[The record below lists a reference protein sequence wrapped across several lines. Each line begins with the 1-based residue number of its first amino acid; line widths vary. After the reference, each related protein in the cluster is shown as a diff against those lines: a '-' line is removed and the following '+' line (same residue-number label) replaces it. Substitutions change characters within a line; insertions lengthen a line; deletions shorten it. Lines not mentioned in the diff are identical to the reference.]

1 MEEEDGIME
10 EVEAIPTTSLVPVP
24 LTMDGEGEVQ
34 RILPGLVVVT
44 MVMVEVI
51 TMVMVGVGQEE
62 VLASIPDITLVMVL
76 VGVSETANVPVLSS
90 VATSTV
96 DTSALSL
103 STTDE
108 FIKLDVRN
116 TNHIAPE
123 Y

>member
-1 MEEEDGIME
+1 
-10 EVEAIPTTSLVPVP
+10 
-24 LTMDGEGEVQ
+24 MD
-34 RILPGLVVVT
+34 
-44 MVMVEVI
+44 MVEV
-51 TMVMVGVGQEE
+51 GLEE
-62 VLASIPDITLVMVL
+62 VLVSIPDITLVMVL